1 MVCDPTL
8 ALGDGQRNNDTKN
21 TMNISKN
28 RIKRREHS
36 ITMLA
41 LFGLVVI
48 AGLMAPMLL
57 LSLLGSGAM
66 LAVAPAGKTGEDDG
80 EEGVMAKT
88 AKALGALDTKL
99 KGFEAKV
106 ADVLGLKTEADGVK
120 KDVGDIKEHVNNLK
134 ASVDE
139 LKKQRM
145 VPGRLR
151 SAAPGQVS
159 EDCARHMGAI
169 VLLAGLNQGRLE
181 GRNRDYAE
189 GIVKDALGCANV
201 EQRTALSASDIPLPE
216 SYGSEVS
223 QLVSAYGIARQV
235 GTVYPLG
242 GGVTKLPRLKT
253 DTAFGLLTMGS
264 AVTEVSP
271 QTEFVTFTAEKFG
284 GLVVLPSEIDEDA
297 AFSMGQFL
305 AQYGA
310 RRIAAAEDHQFFAG
324 TGAASGVNGTA
335 KGLTV
340 LVSDNSKTVGM
351 AASAGKTAYS
361 DTTLAVVRA
370 VRAVV
375 DEAAI
380 ANGAYFFHRTF
391 EQFLSGLNAAG
402 DKPYQAARGQNATL
416 DGFPIVWVPSLPA
429 YSTSANAGKVY
440 ALFGDARFMY
450 LGVRRGPEFATS
462 REAGF
467 ASDNILVRALER
479 MTVGLMAT
487 GAMGGL
493 KTPAN

>member
-1 MVCDPTL
+1 MLIL
-8 ALGDGQRNNDTKN
+8 ALVAVLVGLFIVKPTYA
-21 TMNISKN
+21 
-28 RIKRREHS
+28 
-36 ITMLA
+36 LA
-41 LFGLVVI
+41 T
-48 AGLMAPMLL
+48 
-57 LSLLGSGAM
+57 LGVLPFCGIV
-66 LAVAPAGKTGEDDG
+66 LG
-80 EEGVMAKT
+80 EEEFQTKVLGGIEKQENELKT
-88 AKALGALDTKL
+88 VKQQQEQILKDQARHAELLKGFNAEDITKL
-99 KGFEAKV
+99 KQAANEQSA
-106 ADVLGLKTEADGVK
+106 ALE
-120 KDVGDIKEHVNNLK
+120 
-134 ASVDE
+134 S
-139 LKKQRM
+139 LKKQRHQ
-145 VPGRLR
+145 VRGLARPG
-151 SAAPGQVS
+151 AVS
-159 EDCARHMGAI
+159 EDCARHLGAI
-169 VLLAGLNQGRLE
+169 VLLAGLNQGLLG

-189 GIVKDALGCANV
+189 GIVKESLGCLNV
-201 EQRTALSASDIPLPE
+201 EQRTALSATDIPLPE
-216 SYGSEVS
+216 AYGSEVS

-235 GTVYPLG
+235 GMVYPLG

-264 AVTEVSP
+264 AITEVSP

-310 RRIAAAEDHQFFAG
+310 RRIAAAEDHQFFVG

-335 KGLTV
+335 KGLTA

-370 VRAVV
+370 VRAVP

-391 EQFLSGLNAAG
+391 EQFLSGLNASG
-402 DKPYQAARGQNATL
+402 DKPYQAQRGQNATL
-416 DGFPIVWVPSLPA
+416 DGFPIIWVPSLPA

-440 ALFGDARFMY
+440 GLFGDARFMY

-487 GAMGGL
+487 GAMAGL